1 MIGCYYALL
10 IYLPILCFAF
20 ERNPRIA
27 TIRVNSAGYGRE
39 IPKYVAVG
47 VRKAD
52 PLHLSPRELFTRYS
66 NSLIER
72 PFVTKIITGFI
83 VGCLG
88 DYLIQIIGIHKG
100 GAMTAVLDRR
110 RLAVFATVVGFY
122 ISPVIHVWFDFLNN
136 IPLLK
141 GLSKIKKSLVMM
153 FIDQTAGALL
163 VNGGFFFAFELV
175 WCIVKYLYLHFI
187 IMLILSSLRLK
198 AYIPPIAG
206 SGE

>member
-1 MIGCYYALL
+1 MISYFYAML
-10 IYLPILCFAF
+10 IVYLPLLCFGF
-20 ERNPRIA
+20 ERIPKLVALR
-27 TIRVNSAGYGRE
+27 TNSAGYGRK

-47 VRKAD
+47 VNKVD
-52 PLHLSPRELFTRYS
+52 PLLLGPRELFTRYS

-83 VGCLG
+83 VGCMG
-88 DYLIQIIGIHKG
+88 DYFIQLIGIYKG
-100 GAMTAVLDRR
+100 GGEITAVLDKR

-141 GLSKIKKSLVMM
+141 DLSKINKSLVML
-153 FIDQTAGALL
+153 FIDQTLGALL

-175 WCIVKYLYLHFI
+175 HHVIGV
-187 IMLILSSLRLK
+187 LSK
-198 AYIPPIAG
+198 VH
-206 SGE
+206 